1 MPSVRRPWNGE
12 LSLKLLSQIRHF
24 FKKVLRGRPKIMH
37 DLQVKSIHSVSIKKV
52 LGENVLKHLQIWK
65 RTLGVKKE
73 IFVLKSLCGL

>member
-1 MPSVRRPWNGE
+1 
-12 LSLKLLSQIRHF
+12 
-24 FKKVLRGRPKIMH
+24 MH